1 MAQALLPA
9 QGEVQK
15 RGCQVNTLQ
24 KASSLLLLATL
35 AAQAGAGEPS
45 GDSPNRLVRDGV
57 AIEFEARPLGS
68 DGVLTEGMFADI
80 RLRLTD
86 ATTGQPLA
94 GQVPGAWLDQALPE
108 GKADQCKARIGT
120 YLKGVL
126 SARAMVDL
134 NSYYLVVMNKDSA
147 LTVIDPVTSVGGI
160 TSTLTRIALKRPPM
174 DWVASADD
182 RLIYV
187 SMPSAGEVAVVDTSE
202 FKVLGNLPAGAEP
215 VRLALQPDGR
225 YLWVGNN
232 ARRGEEGGV
241 TVIDT
246 QTRKT
251 VATLA
256 TGGGH
261 HEIAFSADSRHAFI
275 SSRDAGRVTVV
286 DVASLKKLKDIETG
300 PSPLSLAVSPLSGA
314 LYVSD
319 GKAGSITVIDARSL
333 EVRKVIEAGQGLGPL
348 RFARDGR
355 FGLALNSLEDQVLVL
370 DAGSDEIVQRAE
382 VTAEPYQLVFTRAY
396 AYIRGLASPK
406 VSMVNLESLGKGKQI
421 IVQAFEAGPA
431 APKLAGDL
439 PLADGLSQARDE
451 GAVFVVNPVD
461 NTTYFYME
469 GMNAPMTGYL
479 NRGHTSRAA
488 RVIDRSMREVEPGLY
503 SSRIKLPAPGRFDL
517 AVMLNQPQIAH
528 CFSAEVQPNKA
539 MAAQRDKPRVE
550 FLIEQPR
557 VTAGEPAMARFRI
570 VQGSAGEPRAG
581 IADLRVRYFQAP
593 ASRPHEVAAVEV
605 GEGVYEAPLALDKAG
620 AYYLH
625 VGSASLGMP
634 FGSQPYASLRAIP
647 AQASTTP

>member
-1 MAQALLPA
+1 MKALH
-9 QGEVQK
+9 
-15 RGCQVNTLQ
+15 
-24 KASSLLLLATL
+24 KASSLLLFTGLLAVQVP
-35 AAQAGAGEPS
+35 AAEAPAGVS
-45 GDSPNRLVRDGV
+45 QRLVRDGV

-68 DGVLTEGMFADI
+68 DGVLTEGMFADV
-80 RLRLTD
+80 RLRISD

-108 GKADQCKARIGT
+108 GQADQCKVRIGT

-126 SARAMVDL
+126 SARPLVDL

-160 TSTLTRIALKRPPM
+160 TSTLTRVALKRPPM
-174 DWVASADD
+174 DWAASADD
-182 RLIYV
+182 RLLYV
-187 SMPSAGEVAVVDTSE
+187 SMPSAGEVAVVDTTE
-202 FKVLGNLPAGAEP
+202 FKVLGNLPAGPEP
-215 VRLALQPDGR
+215 VRVALQPDGR

-232 ARRGEEGGV
+232 AQRGEEGGV

-246 QTRKT
+246 QARKT

-261 HEIAFSADSRHAFI
+261 HEIAFSADSRFAFV

-286 DVASLKKLKDIETG
+286 DVASLKKVQDIETG
-300 PSPLSLAVSPLSGA
+300 PSPLSLALSNLSGA

-319 GKAGSITVIDARSL
+319 GKAGTVTVIDARSL
-333 EVRKVIEAGQGLGPL
+333 KVRKVIDAGHGLGPL
-348 RFARDGR
+348 RFTPDGR
-355 FGLALNSLEDQVLVL
+355 FGLALNSLNDQVLVL

-382 VTAEPYQLVFTRAY
+382 ITAEPYQLVFTRNY
-396 AYIRGLASPK
+396 AYVRGLASPK
-406 VSMVNLESLGKGKQI
+406 VSMINLESLGKDKQI

-431 APKLAGDL
+431 APKLAGEL

-488 RVIDRSMREVEPGLY
+488 RVIDRSMREVEPGLF
-503 SSRIKLPAPGRFDL
+503 SSRIKLPAPGKFDL
-517 AVMLNQPQIAH
+517 AVMLNQPKIAH
-528 CFSAEVQPNKA
+528 CFSADVQPNKA
-539 MAAQRDKPRVE
+539 MAAQRNKPRVE
-550 FLIEQPR
+550 FLIDQPL
-557 VTAGEPAMARFRI
+557 VTAGATTKARFRI
-570 VQGSAGEPRAG
+570 LQGGADQPKTG

-593 ASRPHEVAAVEV
+593 ASRPYEVAAVEV
-605 GEGVYEAPLALDKAG
+605 GEGVYEAPIELKQVG

-625 VGSASLGMP
+625 VGSSSLGMP
-634 FGSQPYASLRAIP
+634 FGSQPYASLRAVQG
-647 AQASTTP
+647 QARTNP

>member
-1 MAQALLPA
+1 MKALH
-9 QGEVQK
+9 
-15 RGCQVNTLQ
+15 N
-24 KASSLLLLATL
+24 ASSLLLFTGLLAVQAH
-35 AAQAGAGEPS
+35 AAEVPVGVSE
-45 GDSPNRLVRDGV
+45 RLVRDGV

-108 GKADQCKARIGT
+108 GQADQCKVRIGT

-160 TSTLTRIALKRPPM
+160 TSTLTRVALKRPPM
-174 DWVASADD
+174 DWAASTDD
-182 RLIYV
+182 RLLYV
-187 SMPSAGEVAVVDTSE
+187 SMPSAGEVAVVDTAE
-202 FKVLGNLPAGAEP
+202 FKVLASLPAGPEP
-215 VRLALQPDGR
+215 VRVALQPDGR

-232 ARRGEEGGV
+232 AQRGEKGGV

-246 QTRKT
+246 QTRKS

-256 TGGGH
+256 TGDGH
-261 HEIAFSADSRHAFI
+261 HEIAFSADSRHAFV
-275 SSRDAGRVTVV
+275 SSRESGRVTVV
-286 DVASLKKLKDIETG
+286 DVASLKRVKDIETG
-300 PSPLSLAVSPLSGA
+300 PSPLSLALSALSGA

-319 GKAGSITVIDARSL
+319 GQAGTITVIDARSL
-333 EVRKVIEAGQGLGPL
+333 KVRKVIDAGHGLGPL
-348 RFARDGR
+348 RFTQDGR
-355 FGLALNSLEDQVLVL
+355 FGLALNSLDDQVLVL

-382 VTAEPYQLVFTRAY
+382 VTAEPYQLVFTRNY
-396 AYIRGLASPK
+396 AYVRGLASPK
-406 VSMVNLESLGKGKQI
+406 VTMINLESLGKGKQM
-421 IVQAFEAGPA
+421 IVQGFDAGPA

-439 PLADGLSQARDE
+439 PLADSLSQARDE

-488 RVIDRSMREVEPGLY
+488 RVIDRSMREVEPGLF
-503 SSRIKLPAPGRFDL
+503 STRIKLPAPGKFDL
-517 AVMLNQPQIAH
+517 AVAINQPNVAH
-528 CFSAEVQPNKA
+528 CFRTEVQPNKA
-539 MAAQRDKPRVE
+539 LAAQRSKPRVE
-550 FLIEQPR
+550 FLIDQPR
-557 VTAGEPAMARFRI
+557 VAAGAPAKARFRI
-570 VQGSAGEPRAG
+570 LQGSGDQPRTG
-581 IADLRVRYFQAP
+581 IADVRVRYFLAP
-593 ASRPHEVAAVEV
+593 ASRPREVAAVEV
-605 GEGVYEAPLALDKAG
+605 GEGIYEAPIELKTAG

-625 VGSASLGMP
+625 VGASSLGMP
-634 FGSQPYASLRAIP
+634 FGSQPYASLRAV
-647 AQASTTP
+647 AVQARTNP

>member
-1 MAQALLPA
+1 MNA
-9 QGEVQK
+9 
-15 RGCQVNTLQ
+15 LQ
-24 KASSLLLLATL
+24 KASTLLLFSGLLAVPVT
-35 AAQAGAGEPS
+35 AAEAPAGVAQ
-45 GDSPNRLVRDGV
+45 RLVRDGV

-86 ATTGQPLA
+86 ATTGAPLA
-94 GQVPGAWLDQALPE
+94 GQTPGAWIDQALPD
-108 GKADQCKARIGT
+108 GQADQCKVRIGT

-126 SARAMVDL
+126 SARPMVDL

-160 TSTLTRIALKRPPM
+160 TSTLARVALKRPPM

-182 RLIYV
+182 RLLYV
-187 SMPSAGEVAVVDTSE
+187 SMPSAGEVAVVDTAE

-215 VRLALQPDGR
+215 VRVALQPDGR

-246 QTRKT
+246 QSRKT

-300 PSPLSLAVSPLSGA
+300 SSPLSLALSPLSGA

-319 GKAGSITVIDARSL
+319 GKAGSITVIDASSL
-333 EVRKVIEAGQGLGPL
+333 KVRKVLEVGQGVGPL
-348 RFARDGR
+348 RFTRDGR

-396 AYIRGLASPK
+396 AYVRGLASPK
-406 VSMVNLESLGKGKQI
+406 VSMINLESLGKGKQM
-421 IVQAFEAGPA
+421 IVQGFDAGPA

-439 PLADGLSQARDE
+439 PLADGLAQARDD

-488 RVIDRSMREVEPGLY
+488 RVIDRSMREVEPGLF
-503 SSRIKLPAPGRFDL
+503 SSRVKLPAPGRFDI
-517 AVMLNQPQIAH
+517 AVLLNQPKVAH
-528 CFSAEVQPNKA
+528 CFNAEVQPNKA
-539 MAAQRDKPRVE
+539 MAAQRSKPRVE
-550 FLIEQPR
+550 FLIDQPQ
-557 VTAGEPAMARFRI
+557 VIAGAPAKARFRI
-570 VQGSAGEPRAG
+570 VQGGGEQPRAG

-605 GEGVYEAPLALDKAG
+605 GEGIYEAPLALDKAG

-625 VGSASLGMP
+625 VGSASLGMA
-634 FGSQPYASLRAIP
+634 FGTQPYASLRAVA
-647 AQASTTP
+647 AQAQTTP

>member
-1 MAQALLPA
+1 MAQALLTG
-9 QGEVQK
+9 QGEIRK
-15 RGCQVNTLQ
+15 RGCQVRV
-24 KASSLLLLATL
+24 SSLLSIAML
-35 AAQAGAGEPS
+35 AAAANAADKS
-45 GDSPNRLVRDGV
+45 ADSPNRLVRDGV

-68 DGVLTEGMFADI
+68 DGVLTEGMFADV
-80 RLRLTD
+80 RLRITD
-86 ATTGQPLA
+86 ATTGQPLP

-108 GKADQCKARIGT
+108 GRADQCKVRIGT

-126 SARAMVDL
+126 SARPLVDL

-174 DWVASADD
+174 DWAASADD
-182 RLIYV
+182 RLLYV

-202 FKVLGNLPAGAEP
+202 FKVLGNLPAGPEP
-215 VRLALQPDGR
+215 VRVVLQPDGR

-251 VATLA
+251 VATFA

-261 HEIAFSADSRHAFI
+261 HEIAFSADSRHAFV
-275 SSRDAGRVTVV
+275 SSREAGRVTVV
-286 DVASLKKLKDIETG
+286 DAASLKRVQDIETG

-333 EVRKVIEAGQGLGPL
+333 KVRKVIEAGRGLGPL
-348 RFARDGR
+348 RFTQDGR
-355 FGLALNSLEDQVLVL
+355 FGLALNSLDDEVLVL

-382 VTAEPYQLVFTRAY
+382 ITAEPYQLVFTRNY
-396 AYIRGLASPK
+396 AYVRGLASPK
-406 VSMVNLESLGKGKQI
+406 VSMINLESLGKGMQL

-439 PLADGLSQARDE
+439 PLADSLSQARDE

-479 NRGHTSRAA
+479 NRGHASRAA
-488 RVIDRSMREVEPGLY
+488 RVIDRSMREVEPGLF
-503 SSRIKLPAPGRFDL
+503 SSRVKLPAPGRFDL
-517 AVMLNQPQIAH
+517 AVMLNQPKIAH
-528 CFSAEVQPNKA
+528 CFSAEVQPNQA
-539 MAAQRDKPRVE
+539 LAAQRSKPRVE
-550 FLIEQPR
+550 FLIDPMQ
-557 VTAGEPAMARFRI
+557 VTVGATAQLRFRI
-570 VQGSAGEPRAG
+570 LQGSADQPKAG
-581 IADLRVRYFQAP
+581 VADLRVRYFQAP
-593 ASRPHEVAAVEV
+593 ASRPREVAAVEV
-605 GEGVYEAPLALDKAG
+605 GEGVYEAPIELSQAG

-625 VGSASLGMP
+625 VGSASLGMR
-634 FGSQPYASLRAIP
+634 FGSQPYASLRAVA
-647 AQASTTP
+647 AQARTSP

>member
-1 MAQALLPA
+1 MAQALLA
-9 QGEVQK
+9 YQGEVRK
-15 RGCQVNTLQ
+15 RGCQVR
-24 KASSLLLLATL
+24 ASSLLLIATL
-35 AAQAGAGEPS
+35 TAATGAAEQPA
-45 GDSPNRLVRDGV
+45 DSPNRLVRDGV

-68 DGVLTEGMFADI
+68 EGVLTEGMFADI

-108 GKADQCKARIGT
+108 GQADQCKVRIGT

-126 SARAMVDL
+126 SARPLVDL

-160 TSTLTRIALKRPPM
+160 TSTLTRVALKRPPM

-182 RLIYV
+182 RLLYV

-202 FKVLGNLPAGAEP
+202 FKVLGNLPAGPEP
-215 VRLALQPDGR
+215 VRVALQPDGR

-251 VATLA
+251 VATLT

-261 HEIAFSADSRHAFI
+261 HEIAFSADSRHAFV

-286 DVASLKKLKDIETG
+286 DIATLKKLKDIETG

-333 EVRKVIEAGQGLGPL
+333 KVRKVIEAGQGLGPL
-348 RFARDGR
+348 RFTQDGR

-382 VTAEPYQLVFTRAY
+382 VTAEPYQLVFTRDY

-406 VSMVNLESLGKGKQI
+406 VSMINLESLGRDRKL

-439 PLADGLSQARDE
+439 PLADSLSQARDE

-488 RVIDRSMREVEPGLY
+488 RVVDRSMREVEPGVY
-503 SSRIKLPAPGRFDL
+503 SSRVKLPAPGKFDL
-517 AVMLNQPQIAH
+517 AVMLNQPKIAH

-539 MAAQRDKPRVE
+539 LAALHSKPRVE
-550 FLIEQPR
+550 FLIDQPQ
-557 VTAGEPAMARFRI
+557 VTAGATAQLRFR
-570 VQGSAGEPRAG
+570 VLQGDADQPQAG

-593 ASRPHEVAAVEV
+593 ASPPREVAAVEV
-605 GEGVYEAPLALDKAG
+605 GEGVYEAPIELPQAG

-625 VGSASLGMP
+625 VGSASLDMP
-634 FGSQPYASLRAIP
+634 FGSQPYASLRAVA
-647 AQASTTP
+647 AQARNTP

>member
-1 MAQALLPA
+1 MNA
-9 QGEVQK
+9 
-15 RGCQVNTLQ
+15 LQ
-24 KASSLLLLATL
+24 KASSLLLFTGLWAVQAP
-35 AAQAGAGEPS
+35 AADAPAGVSE
-45 GDSPNRLVRDGV
+45 RLVRDGV

-80 RLRLTD
+80 RLRITD

-108 GKADQCKARIGT
+108 NQKTDDGNQCKARIGT

-126 SARAMVDL
+126 SARPMVDL

-147 LTVIDPVTSVGGI
+147 LTVIDPITSVGGI
-160 TSTLTRIALKRPPM
+160 TSTLSRVALRRPPM
-174 DWVASADD
+174 DWAASADD
-182 RLIYV
+182 RLLYV
-187 SMPSAGEVAVVDTSE
+187 SMPSAGEVAVVDTDQ
-202 FKVLGNLPAGAEP
+202 FKVLGNLPAGPEP
-215 VRLALQPDGR
+215 VRVALQPDGR

-232 ARRGEEGGV
+232 AGRGEEGGV

-261 HEIAFSADSRHAFI
+261 HEIAFSADSRHAFV
-275 SSRDAGRVTVV
+275 SSRDAGRVTVI
-286 DVASLKKLKDIETG
+286 DVASLKVLKDIETG

-319 GKAGSITVIDARSL
+319 GKAGSITVIDTQSL
-333 EVRKVIEAGQGLGPL
+333 KVRKVIETGPGLGPL
-348 RFARDGR
+348 RFTQDGR
-355 FGLALNSLEDQVLVL
+355 FGLALNSLDDQVLVL
-370 DAGSDEIVQRAE
+370 DAGSDEIVQRTE
-382 VTAEPYQLVFTRAY
+382 VTAEPYQLVFTRNY
-396 AYIRGLASPK
+396 AYVRGLASPK
-406 VSMVNLESLGKGKQI
+406 VSMINLESLGKGKPI

-439 PLADGLSQARDE
+439 PLADSLSQARDE

-488 RVIDRSMREVEPGLY
+488 RVIDRSMREVEPGVF
-503 SSRIKLPAPGRFDL
+503 SSRIKLPAPGTFDL

-528 CFSAEVQPNKA
+528 CFTAEVQPNKA
-539 MAAQRDKPRVE
+539 LAAQRSKPRVE
-550 FLIEQPR
+550 FLLDSAP
-557 VTAGEPAMARFRI
+557 VTAGHAAKARFRI
-570 VQGSAGEPRAG
+570 VQGSSGQPRAG

-593 ASRPHEVAAVEV
+593 ASRPREVAAVEV
-605 GEGVYEAPLALDKAG
+605 GEGIYEAPLALDKAG

-625 VGSASLGMP
+625 VGSASLGMA
-634 FGSQPYASLRAIP
+634 FGSQPYASLRAVP
-647 AQASTTP
+647 AQARMTP

>member
-1 MAQALLPA
+1 M
-9 QGEVQK
+9 
-15 RGCQVNTLQ
+15 NTLQ
-24 KASSLLLLATL
+24 KASSLLLFTGLL
-35 AAQAGAGEPS
+35 AAQVAAADNAAEAKK
-45 GDSPNRLVRDGV
+45 RLVRDGV

-80 RLRLTD
+80 RLRITD

-108 GKADQCKARIGT
+108 GQADQCKVRIGT

-126 SARAMVDL
+126 SARPMVDL

-174 DWVASADD
+174 DWAASADD
-182 RLIYV
+182 RLLYV
-187 SMPSAGEVAVVDTSE
+187 SMPSAGEVAVVDTDE
-202 FKVLGNLPAGAEP
+202 FKVLGNLPAGPEP
-215 VRLALQPDGR
+215 VRVALQPDGR

-232 ARRGEEGGV
+232 ARRGQQGDEQGGV

-246 QTRKT
+246 QSRKT

-261 HEIAFSADSRHAFI
+261 HEIAFSADSRHAFV

-286 DVASLKKLKDIETG
+286 DVASLKKVQDIETG
-300 PSPLSLAVSPLSGA
+300 PSPLSLAVSTLSGA

-319 GKAGSITVIDARSL
+319 GKAGTITVIDARSL

-348 RFARDGR
+348 RFTQDGR
-355 FGLALNSLEDQVLVL
+355 FGLALNSMEDQVLVL

-382 VTAEPYQLVFTRAY
+382 VTAEPYQLVFTRNY
-396 AYIRGLASPK
+396 AYVRGLASPK
-406 VSMVNLESLGKGKQI
+406 VSMINLESLGKGKQV

-488 RVIDRSMREVEPGLY
+488 RVIDRSMREVEPGLF

-517 AVMLNQPQIAH
+517 AVLLNQPKIAH
-528 CFSAEVQPNKA
+528 CFNAEVQPNKA
-539 MAAQRDKPRVE
+539 LAAQRTKPRVE
-550 FLIEQPR
+550 FLLARPQVIAGTPAKARLR
-557 VTAGEPAMARFRI
+557 V
-570 VQGSAGEPRAG
+570 VLGSADQPQTG
-581 IADLRVRYFQAP
+581 IADLRVRYFLAP

-605 GEGVYEAPLALDKAG
+605 GEGIYEAPLTLDQAG

-634 FGSQPYASLRAIP
+634 FGSQPYASLRAVA
-647 AQASTTP
+647 AQAQANP